1 MIDTIGIEEKIN
13 QLLGTQPG
21 EKVSPGQAVKAMIL
35 NGLGLV
41 SAPLYLFSKFF
52 EGKALMFLRTCQAR
66 VHECPECGYKTD
78 RDVAAAQVVRNRG
91 VSAVGQTVDE
101 IACGR
106 DASGTGSSSLDGTE
120 RDRNFLEAI
129 LGSPF
134 HNL

>member
-1 MIDTIGIEEKIN
+1 LPKSKR
-13 QLLGTQPG
+13 LVHRRL
-21 EKVSPGQAVKAMIL
+21 AL
-35 NGLGLV
+35 NV
-41 SAPLYLFSKFF
+41 M
-52 EGKALMFLRTCQAR
+52 LMFLRTCQAR